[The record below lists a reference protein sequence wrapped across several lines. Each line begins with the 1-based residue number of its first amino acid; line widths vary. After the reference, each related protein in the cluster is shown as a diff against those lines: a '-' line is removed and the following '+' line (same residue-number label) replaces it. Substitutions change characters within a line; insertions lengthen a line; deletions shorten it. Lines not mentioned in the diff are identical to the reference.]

1 MKRSSVWAMLPLLA
15 LCSCVPWTVRP
26 IEQGESGTGQGRARF
41 NAAAYVDSIWN
52 AKVLPAALG
61 QSVDLSTLIA
71 ALRSDPAAAARQY
84 GHKQGEGAACFLV
97 RGRGRVLR
105 IDTASQSG
113 RLTLDLPPYDGRSD
127 AAIQIGPAI
136 RGTALRDA
144 LPFIDFAQFV
154 NQLDFA
160 DVGNELNSRAVQA
173 ALAPVALKE
182 LPGKPVSFWGA
193 CPQPASD
200 AVPEIVPVK
209 LVVERGAE

>member
-1 MKRSSVWAMLPLLA
+1 MKRPHVLAMLPLLA

-26 IEQGESGTGQGRARF
+26 IDQADSGTGQDRGKF

-52 AKVLPAALG
+52 AKVLPAVLNKSVELG
-61 QSVDLSTLIA
+61 TLIA
-71 ALRSDPAAAARQY
+71 ALRSDPVAAARQY

-113 RLTLDLPPYDGRSD
+113 RMTLDLPPYDGRPD

-144 LPFIDFAQFV
+144 LAFIDFAQFV

-160 DVGNELNSRAVQA
+160 DVGNELNSRAAKVE
-173 ALAPVALKE
+173 LKE
-182 LPGKPVSFWGA
+182 LPGKTVSFWGA
-193 CPQPASD
+193 CPQPAAD
-200 AVPEIVPVK
+200 TVPEIVPVK

>member
-1 MKRSSVWAMLPLLA
+1 MMRPAGLAVLPLLA

-26 IEQGESGTGQGRARF
+26 IDQADSGTGQGRGRF
-41 NAAAYVDSIWN
+41 DAAAYVDSIWN
-52 AKVLPAALG
+52 AKVLPTALS

-71 ALRSDPAAAARQY
+71 ALRSDPAAAARRY
-84 GHKQGEGAACFLV
+84 GHKPGEGAACFLV
-97 RGRGRVLR
+97 RGRARVLR
-105 IDTASQSG
+105 IDAASQSG
-113 RLTLDLPPYDGRSD
+113 SMAVDLPPYDGRPD

-160 DVGNELNSRAVQA
+160 DVGNDLNLRAVKT
-173 ALAPVALKE
+173 ALAPVALEE
-182 LPGKPVSFWGA
+182 LPGKTVSFWGA

-200 AVPEIVPVK
+200 AFPEIVPIQ
-209 LVVERGAE
+209 LVVERGAG